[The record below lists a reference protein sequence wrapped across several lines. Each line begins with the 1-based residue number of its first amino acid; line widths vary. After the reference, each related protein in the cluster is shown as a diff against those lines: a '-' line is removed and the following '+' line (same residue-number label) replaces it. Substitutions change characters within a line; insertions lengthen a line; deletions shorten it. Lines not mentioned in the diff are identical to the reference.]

1 MKFSENWLR
10 ELVDVQADRAQLA
23 HALTMAGLEVEE
35 LTPLGEGLGGVVVAE
50 IIGAN
55 ILNIAGCNTNI
66 GVTSPDIYQQC
77 FPGALALSVALNTG
91 SLIPKDVS
99 VYNKDIKYTVY
110 RSTQVANSVCFQ
122 GATRKLNPASNTW
135 ALTCHSEGNLEG
147 IHQNCG
153 EALNGRSVF
162 EKRQDI
168 TA

>member
-1 MKFSENWLR
+1 VQDMTGKPVRKFDGTR
-10 ELVDVQADRAQLA
+10 PA
-23 HALTMAGLEVEE
+23 HRSGD
-35 LTPLGEGLGGVVVAE
+35 
-50 IIGAN
+50 IIVTAFGCDNSAAN